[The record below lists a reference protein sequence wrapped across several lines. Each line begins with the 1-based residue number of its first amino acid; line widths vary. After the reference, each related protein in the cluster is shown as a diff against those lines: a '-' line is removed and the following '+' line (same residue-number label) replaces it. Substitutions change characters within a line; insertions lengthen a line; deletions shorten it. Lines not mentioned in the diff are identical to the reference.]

1 MKRLPLILSALF
13 LAITLARVA
22 SFAQHELK
30 AGALGWIFSIALGV
44 AVYASAYWTRIP
56 TTRKQA
62 IAALVLFIL
71 IDAFFNFA
79 HVWLS
84 ADTQQPLVAGGAVL
98 YGLFPTL
105 AVALLGWL
113 SGAISRLPPGVG
125 ERGRNRL
132 EQALYSRIV
141 QWAERA
147 EQTEQAKDV
156 VYVLPEQAAYKY
168 NCSFCDWGTD
178 DAKSYA
184 GHMSS
189 HARKNGHKSIQDNR
203 QEPSIIGNNGHKEAR

>member
-30 AGALGWIFSIALGV
+30 AGPLGWVFSIALGV

-56 TTRKQA
+56 STRKQA
-62 IAALVLFIL
+62 AAALVLFIA
-71 IDAFFNFA
+71 IDAYMNFT

-84 ADTQQPLVAGGAVL
+84 ADTEQPLVAGGAVL

-125 ERGRNRL
+125 ERNRNRL
-132 EQALYSRIV
+132 EQVFYNRIA

-147 EQTEQAKDV
+147 EQTEQAK
-156 VYVLPEQAAYKY
+156 VLEVAPPVLVEQTGNKY
-168 NCSFCDWGTD
+168 NCTFCTWGTD

-189 HARKNGHKSIQDNR
+189 HARKNGHKVKQ
-203 QEPSIIGNNGHKEAR
+203 EAR

>member
-1 MKRLPLILSALF
+1 MDVRVKRLPLILSALF

-30 AGALGWIFSIALGV
+30 AGPLGWVFSIALGV
-44 AVYASAYWTRIP
+44 AVYASAYWTRVP

-62 IAALVLFIL
+62 AAALALFIA
-71 IDAFFNFA
+71 IDAYFNFA
-79 HVWLS
+79 HVWIS
-84 ADTQQPLVAGGAVL
+84 TDTSVPLIVGGVIL
-98 YGLFPTL
+98 YGLFPTA
-105 AVALLGWL
+105 AVGVLGWL

-125 ERGRNRL
+125 ERNRNRL
-132 EQALYSRIV
+132 EQVFYNRIA

-147 EQTEQAKDV
+147 EQAEQAK
-156 VYVLPEQAAYKY
+156 VLEPVIPELVEQTGNKY
-168 NCSFCDWGTD
+168 NCTFCTWSTD

-189 HARKNGHKSIQDNR
+189 HARKNGHAK
-203 QEPSIIGNNGHKEAR
+203 KELEMTKLNVTA

>member
-30 AGALGWIFSIALGV
+30 AGPLGWVFSIALGV

-56 TTRKQA
+56 STRKQA
-62 IAALVLFIL
+62 AAALVLFIA
-71 IDAFFNFA
+71 IDAYMNFT

-84 ADTQQPLVAGGAVL
+84 ADTEQPLVAGGAVL

-113 SGAISRLPPGVG
+113 SGAISRLPPGAG
-125 ERGRNRL
+125 ERNRNRL
-132 EQALYSRIV
+132 EQVFYNRIAA
-141 QWAERA
+141 WAERA
-147 EQTEQAKDV
+147 EQAEQAK
-156 VYVLPEQAAYKY
+156 VLEPVIPELVEQKY
-168 NCSFCDWGTD
+168 NCTFCTWSTD

-189 HARKNGHKSIQDNR
+189 HARKNGHKVKQ
-203 QEPSIIGNNGHKEAR
+203 EAR